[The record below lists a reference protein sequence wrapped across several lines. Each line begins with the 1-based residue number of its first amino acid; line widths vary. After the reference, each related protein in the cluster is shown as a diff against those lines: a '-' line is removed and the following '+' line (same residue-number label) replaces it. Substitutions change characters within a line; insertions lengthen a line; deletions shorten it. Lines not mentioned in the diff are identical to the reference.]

1 MRSCGGKEEEMIASS
16 IENFRVPIS
25 SMVSYYSKSSITL
38 HFKSLVTNLISFHL
52 NRLLDKSLQSNVA
65 RLTS

>member
-1 MRSCGGKEEEMIASS
+1 MIASS

-38 HFKSLVTNLISFHL
+38 RFKSLVTNLISIY
-52 NRLLDKSLQSNVA
+52 
-65 RLTS
+65 LTLRCESGYI